1 MFFIGDS
8 STDKVELPFANN
20 VEGELKTGWSFPLS
34 TVLTI
39 LRLSDTSTMNMK
51 ISDQGAMMIA
61 VDSGLGLYEYI
72 LPAKAGN

>member
-1 MFFIGDS
+1 M
-8 STDKVELPFANN
+8 
-20 VEGELKTGWSFPLS
+20 S

-51 ISDQGAMMIA
+51 LSDQGAMMIS
-61 VDSGLGLYEYI
+61 VDSGLGMYEYI